1 VLNHVSQGLNNRV
14 ILEKAS
20 LEMETPQENWQ

>member
-1 VLNHVSQGLNNRV
+1 LNHVSQVFDNRV